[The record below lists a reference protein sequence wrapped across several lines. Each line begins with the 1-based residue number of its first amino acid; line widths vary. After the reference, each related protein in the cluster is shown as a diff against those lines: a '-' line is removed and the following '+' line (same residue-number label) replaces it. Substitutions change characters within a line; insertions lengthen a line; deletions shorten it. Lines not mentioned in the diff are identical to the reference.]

1 MTSGVAGWCHCVV
14 SLGPTV
20 ACLLLLR
27 LCLSSVG
34 FFSCIVF
41 SYVIHMIGSVLGIHL
56 EKSIVEIVLVIH
68 CDL

>member
-1 MTSGVAGWCHCVV
+1 MFAIIEVMFVFCGF
-14 SLGPTV
+14 
-20 ACLLLLR
+20 
-27 LCLSSVG
+27 

-68 CDL
+68 CHL